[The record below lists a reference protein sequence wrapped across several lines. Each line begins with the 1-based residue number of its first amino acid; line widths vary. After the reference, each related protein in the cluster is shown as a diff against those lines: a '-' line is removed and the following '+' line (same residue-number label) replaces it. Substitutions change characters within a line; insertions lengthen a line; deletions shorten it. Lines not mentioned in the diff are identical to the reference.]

1 MPRCAHYHLLGG
13 RERHRDSLCGVQ
25 LSKTTVRSIAEQLN
39 ILFGYDFTDTNNKAV
54 LKTVVSRVLDE
65 REPKRERDEPLKLP
79 PKKAPRTEEKKTPA
93 KEESD
98 DEEGDEEEDEEGE
111 EGEDD
116 SESEE
121 KPKRHAIFAGVL
133 GPE

>member
-1 MPRCAHYHLLGG
+1 M
-13 RERHRDSLCGVQ
+13 
-25 LSKTTVRSIAEQLN
+25 RSIAEQLN
-39 ILFGYDFTDTNNKAV
+39 ILFGYDFTDADNKAV

-65 REPKRERDEPLKLP
+65 REPKVEPKRERDEPLKLP

-98 DEEGDEEEDEEGE
+98 DGEGDEEDEEDEEGN
-111 EGEDD
+111 DD

-121 KPKRHAIFAGVL
+121 KPKRYSIFVGRAEWPGDVL
-133 GPE
+133 QCP